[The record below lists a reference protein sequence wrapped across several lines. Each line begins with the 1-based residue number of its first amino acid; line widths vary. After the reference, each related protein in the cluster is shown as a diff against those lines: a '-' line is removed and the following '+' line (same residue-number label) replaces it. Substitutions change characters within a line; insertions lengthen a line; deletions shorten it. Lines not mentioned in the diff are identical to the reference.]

1 MKNSDLCKLF
11 YNDNKTVI
19 KNILSPLTDYKSA
32 TSAYMNLYVRIRL
45 VNVIDLIIEIMFPGN
60 PA

>member
-1 MKNSDLCKLF
+1 MRNSDLCKLF

-19 KNILSPLTDYKSA
+19 KNILSPITDYKSA
-32 TSAYMNLYVRIRL
+32 TSAYMNLYVRSRL
-45 VNVIDLIIEIMFPGN
+45 VHVIDLIIEIMFPGN